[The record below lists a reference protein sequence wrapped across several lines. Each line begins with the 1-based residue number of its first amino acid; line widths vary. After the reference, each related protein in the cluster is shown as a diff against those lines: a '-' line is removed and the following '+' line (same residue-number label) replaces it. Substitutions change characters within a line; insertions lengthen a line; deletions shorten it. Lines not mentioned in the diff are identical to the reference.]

1 MNYPVMN
8 YSVDIV
14 IPELMIAF
22 ECDGS
27 YWHQDKEKDDRRQK
41 EIEDLGWR
49 FIRYMD
55 VVPLKEQIIEDIDSI
70 ILYGRKITTYEENNK

>member
-1 MNYPVMN
+1 
-8 YSVDIV
+8 V

-22 ECDGS
+22 EYDGS
-27 YWHQDKEKDDRRQK
+27 YWHQDKEKDEKRQR
-41 EIEDLGWR
+41 EIEELGWR

-70 ILYGRKITTYEENNK
+70 ILYGRKITTDEDIKTK